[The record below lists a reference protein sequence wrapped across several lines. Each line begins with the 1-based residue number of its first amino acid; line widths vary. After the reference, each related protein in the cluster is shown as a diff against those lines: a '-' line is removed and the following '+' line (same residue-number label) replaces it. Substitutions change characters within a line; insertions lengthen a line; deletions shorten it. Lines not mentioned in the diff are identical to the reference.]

1 MFLQAFEKF
10 NETKYSW
17 LYSWDRAMYWYTA
30 KMENETKKTIY
41 EITKG
46 GVMYS
51 QKGAATTND
60 NVALQ
65 TV

>member
-1 MFLQAFEKF
+1 MKQ
-10 NETKYSW
+10 NIHDCIHETGPK
-17 LYSWDRAMYWYTA
+17 YWYTA